1 MRDISLPDLHGNEHV
16 IVAERFGNAHT
27 QDSGWESP
35 EWEKE
40 VVDGVELVNEDDFAL
55 FGEGVPL
62 VKVRGRGETIA
73 ALVFGDSLGE
83 AG

>member
-27 QDSGWESP
+27 KDRGWESP

-40 VVDGVELVNEDDFAL
+40 IVDCVELVNEDDFAR

-62 VKVRGRGETIA
+62 VEVWGRGKTIA
-73 ALVFGDSLGE
+73 TLVFGDRLGE
-83 AG
+83 TG